1 MAATTN
7 ITRARWPRDLK
18 VFAILAALW
27 AVLLTAQMVMRD
39 VTYYPSASLEAIL
52 LGVKFES
59 YSARMV
65 LMAQAMVGFTIA
77 LAVAAERRWG
87 LRLALIFMIEVV
99 ASNLIFMLRYMNDLS
114 QGSRVRISGLTGIIA
129 VLILL
134 YLWIRV
140 REILIGDPPS
150 I

>member
-1 MAATTN
+1 
-7 ITRARWPRDLK
+7 
-18 VFAILAALW
+18 
-27 AVLLTAQMVMRD
+27 
-39 VTYYPSASLEAIL
+39 
-52 LGVKFES
+52 
-59 YSARMV
+59 MV